1 MHASGQRLP
10 SWHFL
15 ACEQALLFGR
25 AKRASRGVAARSRVL
40 ARLVSLAQIGEF
52 ARRLLGTRLGNTH
65 KLMRSPLST
74 QEQPIFIRLRTYPVG
89 PVCPPSPPLTQE
101 FLLREKLLL
110 TLG

>member
-1 MHASGQRLP
+1 MHASGQSLP

-15 ACEQALLFGR
+15 VNVTERYKPARSQT
-25 AKRASRGVAARSRVL
+25 SRGQRVK
-40 ARLVSLAQIGEF
+40 RE
-52 ARRLLGTRLGNTH
+52 RLGTRLGNTH

-74 QEQPIFIRLRTYPVG
+74 EEQPIFIPLRTYPVE

>member
-15 ACEQALLFGR
+15 VNVTERYSPALSQTSR
-25 AKRASRGVAARSRVL
+25 RQRVKRES
-40 ARLVSLAQIGEF
+40 LV
-52 ARRLLGTRLGNTH
+52 TRLGNTH

-89 PVCPPSPPLTQE
+89 PVCPPYPPLLTQE